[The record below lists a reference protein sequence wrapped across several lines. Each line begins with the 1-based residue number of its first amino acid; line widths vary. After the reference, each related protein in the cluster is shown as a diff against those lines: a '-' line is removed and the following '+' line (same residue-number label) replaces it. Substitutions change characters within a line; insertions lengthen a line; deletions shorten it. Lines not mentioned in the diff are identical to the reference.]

1 MMIRGL
7 TLETTHNIY
16 KMTLLAGLVAVLSAC
31 SSSPSPWAKES
42 SSPWAGRAQ
51 DEQSE
56 PSPFVA
62 DSNAN
67 QQDQSADSQAD
78 TGSMAGVDDQNATH
92 SEAMVMNEPEP
103 MAEPEGSP
111 EPMAQ
116 PDSMEP
122 PADEVPAAA
131 EPAPMASGGS
141 LAEQPENYYAVQ
153 VVASSSMK
161 NLQSFAQAHGIS
173 DQWVTE
179 TTVDGKNWYILLSG
193 IYPDKQQAQAALDEM
208 RTKLDTNP
216 WIRTVGSVKAVMTP

>member
-1 MMIRGL
+1 
-7 TLETTHNIY
+7 
-16 KMTLLAGLVAVLSAC
+16 MTLMAGLVAVLSAC
-31 SSSPSPWAKES
+31 SSSPSPWAKED

-62 DSNAN
+62 DDTAN
-67 QQDQSADSQAD
+67 QQDQAADSQAD
-78 TGSMAGVDDQNATH
+78 SGSMAAMDDQNATH
-92 SEAMVMNEPEP
+92 SGAMVMNEPEP
-103 MAEPEGSP
+103 MAEPMGSP

-122 PADEVPAAA
+122 PMAEAPA
-131 EPAPMASGGS
+131 EPAADSMVSGGS
-141 LAEQPENYYAVQ
+141 LAQQPENYYAVQ

-161 NLQSFAQAHGIS
+161 NLQNFAQAHGIS

-208 RTKLDTNP
+208 RIKLDTSP